1 MGPRKLPI
9 DVMLARQNAAT
20 DVLVRSHLADDVV
33 SDPERFNEMLKT
45 FPQGERFVK
54 DGKTWGFYKGVSAH
68 PD

>member
-1 MGPRKLPI
+1 MAPHRLPI

-20 DVLVRSHLADDVV
+20 DVLVRSHLSDDVV

-54 DGKTWGFYKGVSAH
+54 DGKT
-68 PD
+68 